1 MPLSL
6 DLKGAQS
13 DQLRLVRYLILRTLK
28 ILKNSTLSEEYDSIF
43 LAHNRDFKN
52 TKHVKA
58 ATFRR
63 LQSNKFSILG
73 PFPNRSAHI

>member
-28 ILKNSTLSEEYDSIF
+28 ILKNSTLSQEYDSIF
-43 LAHNRDFKN
+43 LAHSHDLL
-52 TKHVKA
+52 VS
-58 ATFRR
+58 
-63 LQSNKFSILG
+63 Q
-73 PFPNRSAHI
+73 